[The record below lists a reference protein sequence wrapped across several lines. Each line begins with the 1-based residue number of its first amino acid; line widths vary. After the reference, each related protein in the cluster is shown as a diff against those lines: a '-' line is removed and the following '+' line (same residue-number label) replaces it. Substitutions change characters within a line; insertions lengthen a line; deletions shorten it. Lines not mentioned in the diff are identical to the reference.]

1 MLKLISIKLI
11 KLYQKYLSKG
21 TCMYIPSCSQYMLE
35 AILKRG
41 FFIGVFLG
49 IKRILRCHP
58 WAKGGFD
65 KVPDK
70 KSDLKWVY

>member
-1 MLKLISIKLI
+1 
-11 KLYQKYLSKG
+11 
-21 TCMYIPSCSQYMLE
+21 MYIPSCSQYMLE